1 MAEPRAVEPDVHV
14 TTACPLDCPDGCSLS
29 VGVRDGRIVEIDGGH
44 ANDVTRGYICA
55 KVRRFPER
63 VYGPDRL
70 RYPMARTGPKG
81 SNRFARVSWDEAL
94 ERIVDAVETV
104 RAKDGAEAPWIE
116 GR

>member
-1 MAEPRAVEPDVHV
+1 MAEPRVVEPDVHV

-70 RYPMARTGPKG
+70 RYPMARTARGRNWPHNGRRCGYCGP
-81 SNRFARVSWDEAL
+81 ATTP
-94 ERIVDAVETV
+94 AV
-104 RAKDGAEAPWIE
+104 
-116 GR
+116 